1 MVPFT
6 GSGLWQPE
14 ADKLALLREDIDH
27 NSHRLKAVLQR
38 PDMRREFF
46 NGIPDDEKKAVQA
59 FVSQNKESALKTK
72 PKMGRLGAGEGAM
85 IRGFRATP
93 GRGLLLGYEA
103 DNENIELLRL
113 RSFTIGKPLS
123 DSEFMASNVQERIT
137 ALIGVMEPF
146 VTYLNSVVMPDP
158 VDEDSGSE
166 PDSA

>member
-72 PKMGRLGAGEGAM
+72 PK
-85 IRGFRATP
+85 
-93 GRGLLLGYEA
+93 GYEA

>member
-72 PKMGRLGAGEGAM
+72 PK
-85 IRGFRATP
+85 
-93 GRGLLLGYEA
+93 GYEA

-146 VTYLNSVVMPDP
+146 
-158 VDEDSGSE
+158 
-166 PDSA
+166 

>member
-72 PKMGRLGAGEGAM
+72 PKVSTALPRCSIPSFGTHQPLPRAQSTPIECFRVVLYQMGRLGAGEGAM

-93 GRGLLLGYEA
+93 GRGLLLV
-103 DNENIELLRL
+103 
-113 RSFTIGKPLS
+113 S
-123 DSEFMASNVQERIT
+123 D
-137 ALIGVMEPF
+137 
-146 VTYLNSVVMPDP
+146 
-158 VDEDSGSE
+158 GSIKR
-166 PDSA
+166 

>member
-72 PKMGRLGAGEGAM
+72 PK
-85 IRGFRATP
+85 
-93 GRGLLLGYEA
+93 GYEA

-113 RSFTIGKPLS
+113 RSFTIGKPLF

>member
-72 PKMGRLGAGEGAM
+72 PKVSTALPRCSIPSFGTHQPPLPRAQSTPIECFRAVLYQMGRLGAGEVAM

-93 GRGLLLGYEA
+93 GRGLLLV
-103 DNENIELLRL
+103 
-113 RSFTIGKPLS
+113 S
-123 DSEFMASNVQERIT
+123 D
-137 ALIGVMEPF
+137 
-146 VTYLNSVVMPDP
+146 
-158 VDEDSGSE
+158 GSIKR
-166 PDSA
+166 